1 MNLKWRN
8 HLSEGYLRAYQDG
21 ELDRTGSERVQIHL
35 DSCESCRKKERS
47 LIERAA
53 YVREHIEKHPSA
65 RPSTADRL
73 TRARLD
79 TYISTKEVQP
89 MYKKIFARQSRLI
102 WAGVLLL
109 AIVVSTFAFPGV
121 RAVATNFL
129 GLFRVEKVA
138 AIPFNPANIPDDM
151 SNAGPRIE
159 QMLAEDM
166 TFEKHGEPY
175 DVSNPAEAS
184 AASGIPVRLPS
195 ELGEPA
201 KISVQPGARL
211 TFTVDLPRI
220 RVILDEMGRQ
230 DIDLPQLL
238 QGETVTADLPTSV
251 TALYGDC
258 EMELEAAHAR
268 GYDRDHP
275 RSGSSNCL
283 VLVQLASPTVSA
295 PPGLD
300 INQIGTTFLELTG
313 MSPEEAE
320 RFSQTVDWATTLII
334 PVPNYSSSSEVMVDE
349 EQGVL
354 IHQPDRGD
362 RARFMLAWVKNG
374 VVYSLSGQGS
384 PGEAVDIANTLK

>member
-21 ELDRTGSERVQIHL
+21 ELDRTGSDRVRIHL
-35 DSCESCRKKERS
+35 DSCESCRNKARS

-53 YVREHIEKHPSA
+53 YVKEHIEEPPSA
-65 RPSTADRL
+65 RPATADGL

-79 TYISTKEVQP
+79 KYIMTKEIQP
-89 MYKKIFARQSRLI
+89 MYKKIFAGQSRLI

-109 AIVVSTFAFPGV
+109 AIVMGTLAFPGV

-138 AIPFNPANIPDDM
+138 VIPFNPANIPDDI

-175 DVSNPAEAS
+175 DVSSPAEAS
-184 AASGIPVRLPS
+184 GAAGIPVRLPS

-211 TFTVDLPRI
+211 TFTVDLARM
-220 RVILDEMGRQ
+220 RAILDEMGRQ

-258 EMELEAAHAR
+258 EMEMEAPHAA
-268 GYDRDHP
+268 GYNPGHRS
-275 RSGSSNCL
+275 SGSSNCL

-334 PVPNYSSSSEVMVDE
+334 PVPNYSSSSEVMVDG

-354 IHQPDRGD
+354 VHQPDRGD
-362 RARFMLAWVKNG
+362 RARYMLAWVKNG

>member
-8 HLSEGYLRAYQDG
+8 HLSEGHLRAYQDG
-21 ELDRTGSERVQIHL
+21 ELDRTASERVQIHL
-35 DSCESCRKKERS
+35 DSCESCRNKARS

-65 RPSTADRL
+65 RPSTADKL

-102 WAGVLLL
+102 WAGALLL
-109 AIVVSTFAFPGV
+109 AIVVGTFAFPGV
-121 RAVATNFL
+121 RAIATNFL

-184 AASGIPVRLPS
+184 AAAGIPVRLPS
-195 ELGEPA
+195 ELGLPA

-211 TFTVDLPRI
+211 TFTVDLARM
-220 RVILDEMGRQ
+220 RAILDEMGRQ

-258 EMELEAAHAR
+258 DLEMEAAHTA
-268 GYDRDHP
+268 GYDPDRP
-275 RSGSSNCL
+275 SSGSSNCL

-300 INQIGTTFLELTG
+300 INQIGITFLELTG

-334 PVPNYSSSSEVMVDE
+334 PVPNYSSSSEVMVDG

-354 IHQPDRGD
+354 VHQPHRGD